1 MFHCQSNPKTTG
13 NYPSLAIFYFFIS
26 LVDAG
31 TGVKLGNS
39 ALFPPPK
46 IVVNLGLFL
55 PPKIVSRQI
64 FIIAEPG
71 I

>member
-13 NYPSLAIFYFFIS
+13 NYLSSAIFYFFIL

-31 TGVKLGNS
+31 TGVKFVNS
-39 ALFPPPK
+39 ALFP
-46 IVVNLGLFL
+46 

-71 I
+71 M